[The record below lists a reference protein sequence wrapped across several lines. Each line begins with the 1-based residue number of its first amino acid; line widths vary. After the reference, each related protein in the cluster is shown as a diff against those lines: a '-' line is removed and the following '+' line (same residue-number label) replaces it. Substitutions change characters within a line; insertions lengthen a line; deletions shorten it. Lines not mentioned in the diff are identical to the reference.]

1 MTTPDARERREYYRI
16 TDRIA
21 LQIGPAESA
30 SGETAPLFALLSE
43 LHQLEF
49 ESRHLLRN
57 LDDRD
62 RAVAACLSLVHKR
75 LDLLGQ
81 AVTWN
86 LLHDSGTTREVVLS
100 EGGLAFVEAEPLAL
114 GARLDLRMILPPQGL
129 GLQVL
134 AEVTSCQR
142 VAGGYEIGTSF
153 VELEDAQRQLLARHV
168 LRQQARGRRADRGE
182 DA

>member
-21 LQIGPAESA
+21 LQISPADGVP
-30 SGETAPLFALLSE
+30 GETAPLFALLSE

-57 LDDRD
+57 LDERD
-62 RAVAACLSLVHKR
+62 RAVTACLRLVHKR

-81 AVTWN
+81 AFTWN
-86 LLHDSGTTREVVLS
+86 LLHDSGATRDVVLS
-100 EGGLAFVEAEPLAL
+100 EGGLAFVDAEPYAL
-114 GARLDLRMILPPQGL
+114 GTHLDLRMALPPQGL

-134 AEVTSCQR
+134 AEVTGCQA
-142 VAGGYEIGTSF
+142 VKGGYEIGTSF
-153 VELEDAQRQLLARHV
+153 IDLEDAQRQLLARHV
-168 LRQQARGRRADRGE
+168 LRQQARVRRADRGDE
-182 DA
+182 A

>member
-21 LQIGPAESA
+21 LQISPADGVP
-30 SGETAPLFALLSE
+30 GETAPLFALLSE

-62 RAVAACLSLVHKR
+62 RAVTACLRLVHKR

-81 AVTWN
+81 AFTWN
-86 LLHDSGTTREVVLS
+86 LLHDSGATREVVLS
-100 EGGLAFVEAEPLAL
+100 EGGLAFVDAEPYAL
-114 GARLDLRMILPPQGL
+114 GTRLDLRMALPPQGL

-134 AEVTSCQR
+134 AEVTSCQA
-142 VAGGYEIGTSF
+142 VAGGHEIGTSF
-153 VELEDAQRQLLARHV
+153 IALEDAQRQLLARHV
-168 LRQQARGRRADRGE
+168 LRQQARVRRADRGDE
-182 DA
+182 A